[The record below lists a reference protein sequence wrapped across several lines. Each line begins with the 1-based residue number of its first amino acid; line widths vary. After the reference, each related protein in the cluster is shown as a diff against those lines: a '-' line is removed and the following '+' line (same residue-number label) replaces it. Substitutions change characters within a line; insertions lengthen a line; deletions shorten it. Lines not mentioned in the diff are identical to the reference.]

1 MQMKESTENCLYL
14 KDLARIAHKLLHAD
28 RTGLDVCPE
37 KIFKTRTITEF
48 TGFHTAVFVLIDS
61 S

>member
-1 MQMKESTENCLYL
+1 MKISTGICLYF

-37 KIFKTRTITEF
+37 KIFKTRTIAEF
-48 TGFHTAVFVLIDS
+48 AGFHTAVFVLIDS